1 MIKHNKCIDLVFD
14 IIKKNATED
23 KPIDQADILRKLE
36 EDPENACDRRTVS
49 RALNRLIEKYGK
61 DEDGDWIDE
70 NTHLHYTIIPRG
82 DSPILKD
89 YWLEFCYEDDF
100 TDEELMF
107 LMDAVQFSKHVDKS
121 SAEEITKKLVKLS
134 HNQYSGIF
142 EFHTKINEK
151 NVPVRKDFFTIL
163 GDINNAI
170 HRQRMITFYNNAFDT
185 DKKLHRIGNEPVK
198 VCPYRVIVAD
208 GNYYL
213 LCGEKDSNLIKRYR
227 IDRISDVTILDEKS
241 THSAARVNAALRSN
255 EYIVEH
261 CYMNVGE
268 TVKVKLEID
277 RSVLG
282 EVIESFGDKITI
294 EPALPSSNRLIVHV
308 KSSERDIIDWA
319 MRYGEYAVILE
330 PDYLREEIKE
340 RVHLIR
346 WAYNDENPDIEYQE
360 QIRKVDRFGQLIL
373 NNIDLNR
380 QYSYRELTGI
390 RKATF
395 RRNGIKDFSF
405 LSSYNE
411 LVELTISHNEIGD
424 PSVISELSNLR
435 ALALDMT
442 GITNLNFLR
451 GLENLTK
458 LSIHEYTLENIEAI
472 YSLPRL
478 RFLTVNKPV
487 SKLID
492 KRRLR
497 RADGRPVEIV
507 VSNHADRGVHIVN
520 TCLPKGEN
528 RLLRRDIE
536 AMEAFATCE
545 VTDATVRASLVSQI
559 NSGTSIWL
567 SRDKKFSIV
576 ECTCYGYERI
586 DLYEDIGS
594 FAGDEY
600 SWYVTYEGPAAER
613 ITDVD
618 EDRIYVVS
626 IFKQDHGLKLVGMAI
641 RIPYS
646 LDRDDPLFDE
656 IGEKSYPASLAHI
669 QYLLSN
675 QIGWGELSGNIERRF
690 RLVSTINNVIN
701 PAVLV
706 NHNVV
711 NNIEIDDDGY
721 HYNRSVEGEKKSVKM
736 IAYGHIELE

>member
-142 EFHTKINEK
+142 EMHTKINEK

-185 DKKLHRIGNEPVK
+185 DKKLHRIGDEPVK
-198 VCPYRVIVAD
+198 VSPYRVVVSD

-213 LCGEKDSNLIKRYR
+213 LCGEKDSNVIKRYR
-227 IDRISDVTILDEKS
+227 IDRISDVVVLDEKS
-241 THSAARVNAALRSN
+241 THSAARINAALRSN

-268 TVKVKLEID
+268 TVKVRLEID
-277 RSVLG
+277 KSVLG
-282 EVIESFGDKITI
+282 EVIDSFGTQIKI
-294 EPALPSSNRLIVHV
+294 EPAHHTSNRIIVQV
-308 KSSERDIIDWA
+308 KSSEKDIIDWA

-330 PDYLREEIKE
+330 PDYLREEIRE
-340 RVHLIR
+340 RAHLIR

-360 QIRKVDRFGQLIL
+360 QIKKIDRFGLLYL

-380 QYSYRELTGI
+380 QYTYRELTGI
-390 RKATF
+390 KRATF

-411 LVELTISHNEIGD
+411 LIELTLSHNEIGD
-424 PSVISELSNLR
+424 PSVISELTNLR
-435 ALALDMT
+435 VLALDMT
-442 GITNLNFLR
+442 GITNLDFLR
-451 GLENLTK
+451 GLENLTR
-458 LSIHEYTLENIEAI
+458 LSIHEYTLENVEAL
-472 YSLPRL
+472 YALPNL
-478 RFLTVNKPV
+478 RILTVNNPV

-492 KRRLR
+492 RIRLR
-497 RADGRPVEIV
+497 RADGNPVEII
-507 VSNHADRGVHIVN
+507 VSNRADRGVHVVSER
-520 TCLPKGEN
+520 LPRETN
-528 RLLRRDIE
+528 RFMLRDAE
-536 AMEAFATCE
+536 TMESFATSE
-545 VTDATVRASLVSQI
+545 LTDAAVKSSLVSQI
-559 NSGTSIWL
+559 NSGTDRF
-567 SRDKKFSIV
+567 SRDKKFGIV
-576 ECTCYGYERI
+576 DYSCFGYERI
-586 DLYEDIGS
+586 DLYEDIEA

-600 SWYVTYEGPAAER
+600 TWYVTYDGPIAEDL
-613 ITDVD
+613 TDVD
-618 EDRIYVVS
+618 EDRIYSVS
-626 IFKQDHGLKLVGMAI
+626 IFKQDHGLKLVSMAV
-641 RIPYS
+641 RTPYS
-646 LDRDDPLFDE
+646 LERNNPQFNE
-656 IGEKSYPASLAHI
+656 IRRKSFPASLAHI
-669 QYLLSN
+669 KHLLDN
-675 QIGWGELSGNIERRF
+675 QIGWGELSGEVERLYRQA
-690 RLVSTINNVIN
+690 STINNLIS
-701 PAVLV
+701 PAILL

-711 NNIEIDDDGY
+711 RNIEIDDDGY
-721 HYNRSVEGEKKSVKM
+721 HYNRSVNGEKKSVKV
-736 IAYGHIELE
+736 IAYGHIEFE

>member
-185 DKKLHRIGNEPVK
+185 DKKLHRIGNESVK

-213 LCGEKDSNLIKRYR
+213 LCGEKDSNIIKRYR

-241 THSAARVNAALRSN
+241 THSAARVNAALHSN

-261 CYMNVGE
+261 CYMNAGE
-268 TVKVKLEID
+268 TVKVKLEVD
-277 RSVLG
+277 RSILG
-282 EVIESFGDKITI
+282 EVIESFGNQIKI
-294 EPALPSSNRLIVHV
+294 EPAHPSSNRLIVHV
-308 KSSERDIIDWA
+308 KSSEKDIIDWA

-330 PDYLREEIKE
+330 PDYLREEIQE
-340 RVHLIR
+340 RAHLIR

-360 QIRKVDRFGQLIL
+360 QIKKIDRFGLLYL

-380 QYSYRELTGI
+380 QYTYRELTGI
-390 RKATF
+390 RRATF

-411 LVELTISHNEIGD
+411 LVELTLSHNEIGD
-424 PSVISELSNLR
+424 PSVISELTNLR
-435 ALALDMT
+435 VLALDMT
-442 GITNLNFLR
+442 GITNLDFLR
-451 GLENLTK
+451 GLENLTR
-458 LSIHEYTLENIEAI
+458 LSIHEYTLENVEAL
-472 YSLPRL
+472 YALPNL
-478 RFLTVNKPV
+478 RILTVNKPV

-492 KRRLR
+492 RRRIR
-497 RADGRPVEIV
+497 RADGNPVEII
-507 VSNHADRGVHIVN
+507 VSNRADRGIHVVSER
-520 TCLPKGEN
+520 LPREIN
-528 RLLRRDIE
+528 RFMLRDAE
-536 AMEAFATCE
+536 TMESFVTCE
-545 VTDATVRASLVSQI
+545 LTDATVKASLASQI
-559 NSGTSIWL
+559 NSGTD
-567 SRDKKFSIV
+567 RFCRNKRFSIV
-576 ECTCYGYERI
+576 DYSCFGYKRI
-586 DLYEDIGS
+586 DLYEDIES
-594 FAGDEY
+594 FTGDEY
-600 SWYVTYEGPAAER
+600 TWYVTYEGPVAEN

-618 EDRIYVVS
+618 EDRIYSIS
-626 IFKQDHGLKLVGMAI
+626 IFKQDHGLKLVGMAEISFYSVERNDPRFSEI
-641 RIPYS
+641 R
-646 LDRDDPLFDE
+646 R
-656 IGEKSYPASLAHI
+656 KTYPANLAHVK
-669 QYLLSN
+669 YLLDN
-675 QIGWGELSGNIERRF
+675 QIGWCELSGYVERIYRHAG
-690 RLVSTINNVIN
+690 TINNLIN
-701 PAVLV
+701 PAILV
-706 NHNVV
+706 NHNVFRE
-711 NNIEIDDDGY
+711 IEIDDDGF
-721 HYNRSVEGEKKSVKM
+721 HYNRAVEGEKKSVKM
-736 IAYGHIELE
+736 IAYGYIELE

>member
-1 MIKHNKCIDLVFD
+1 MIKHNRCLDLVFD
-14 IIKKNATED
+14 IIKKYATED
-23 KPIDQADILRKLE
+23 KPIGQADILRKLE

-70 NTHLHYTIIPRG
+70 NTHLHYTVIPRG

-107 LMDAVQFSKHVDKS
+107 LMDAVQFSKHVDKA

-142 EFHTKINEK
+142 EMHTKINEK

-198 VCPYRVIVAD
+198 VCPYRVVVAD

-213 LCGEKDSNLIKRYR
+213 LCGEKDSNAIKRFR
-227 IDRISDVTILDEKS
+227 IDRISDVTMLDEKS
-241 THSAARVNAALRSN
+241 THSAARIHAALHSN

-261 CYMNVGE
+261 CYMNAGE

-282 EVIESFGDKITI
+282 EVIESFGDKTTI

-319 MRYGEYAVILE
+319 MKYGEYAVILE

-340 RVHLIR
+340 RAHLLR

-360 QIRKVDRFGQLIL
+360 AIKRIDKFGLLIL

-380 QYSYRELTGI
+380 QYTYRELEGVK
-390 RKATF
+390 RAVF

-451 GLENLTK
+451 GLDNLTK
-458 LSIHEYTLENIEAI
+458 LSIHEYTLENVEAI
-472 YSLPRL
+472 YTLPRL
-478 RFLTVNKPV
+478 RILTVNMPV

-492 KRRLR
+492 RRRLR
-497 RADGRPVEIV
+497 RVDGNPVEII
-507 VSNHADRGVHIVN
+507 VSNHADRGLHAVSER
-520 TCLPKGEN
+520 LPRETNRFMRHDAEIMEGFVTGE
-528 RLLRRDIE
+528 L
-536 AMEAFATCE
+536 
-545 VTDATVRASLVSQI
+545 TDAVVKTSLASQI
-559 NSGTSIWL
+559 NTGTDRFN
-567 SRDKKFSIV
+567 RDKKFSV
-576 ECTCYGYERI
+576 VDYSCFGYERI
-586 DLYEDIGS
+586 DLYEDIEA
-594 FAGDEY
+594 FVGDEY
-600 SWYVTYEGPAAER
+600 TWYVTYDGPVAENL
-613 ITDVD
+613 TDVD
-618 EDRIYVVS
+618 EDKIYSIS
-626 IFKQDHGLKLVGMAI
+626 IFKHDHGLKLVSMAA
-641 RIPYS
+641 RTPYS
-646 LDRDDPLFDE
+646 LERNNPQFNE
-656 IGEKSYPASLAHI
+656 IRRKSFPASLAHI
-669 QYLLSN
+669 KYLLDN
-675 QIGWGELSGNIERRF
+675 HIGWGELSGEAERLYRQA
-690 RLVSTINNVIN
+690 STINNLIS
-701 PAVLV
+701 PAILL

>member
-142 EFHTKINEK
+142 EMHTKINEK

-185 DKKLHRIGNEPVK
+185 DKKLHRIGDEPVK
-198 VCPYRVIVAD
+198 VSPYRVVVSD

-213 LCGEKDSNLIKRYR
+213 LCGEKDSNVIKRYR
-227 IDRISDVTILDEKS
+227 IDRISDVVVLDEKS
-241 THSAARVNAALRSN
+241 THSAARINAALRSN

-268 TVKVKLEID
+268 TVKVRLEID
-277 RSVLG
+277 KSVLG
-282 EVIESFGDKITI
+282 EVIDSFGTQIKI
-294 EPALPSSNRLIVHV
+294 EPAHHTSNRIIVQV
-308 KSSERDIIDWA
+308 KSSEKDIIDWA
-319 MRYGEYAVILE
+319 MRYGEYAVILD
-330 PDYLREEIKE
+330 PDYLREEIVE
-340 RVHLIR
+340 RARLIG
-346 WAYNDENPDIEYQE
+346 WAYREGNSDIEYLQ
-360 QIRKVDRFGQLIL
+360 QIERGSRHGHLYLDNV
-373 NNIDLNR
+373 DLNL
-380 QYSYRELTGI
+380 QYTYRELTGI
-390 RKATF
+390 RRANF

-405 LSSYNE
+405 LTSYNE
-411 LVELTISHNEIGD
+411 LIELAISHNEIED
-424 PSVISELSNLR
+424 PGVISELHNLR
-435 ALALDMT
+435 ILSLDMT
-442 GITNLNFLR
+442 GITNLDFLR
-451 GLENLTK
+451 GLDNLTK
-458 LSIHEYTLENIEAI
+458 LSIHEYSVENVEAL

-492 KRRLR
+492 RRRLR
-497 RADGRPVEIV
+497 RADGEPVEIIEDNNGGIAYYH
-507 VSNHADRGVHIVN
+507 S
-520 TCLPKGEN
+520 N
-528 RLLRRDIE
+528 RLPREASYFGERYGE
-536 AMEAFATCE
+536 AMMPFVTCE
-545 VTDATVRASLVSQI
+545 VTDTAVKASLVSKI
-559 NSGTSIWL
+559 NTGTRRFDREKKYFML
-567 SRDKKFSIV
+567 SSS
-576 ECTCYGYERI
+576 CYGYERT
-586 DLYEDIGS
+586 DLYENIGS
-594 FAGDEY
+594 YAGDEY
-600 SWYVTYEGPAAER
+600 SWYVTYEGPAVER
-613 ITDVD
+613 LSDAD
-618 EDRIYVVS
+618 EDKLCSIS
-626 IFKQDHGLKLVGMAI
+626 IFKHDHGLKLVCMAI
-641 RIPYS
+641 RRMRLHS
-646 LDRDDPLFDE
+646 DDLSDRANFGLY
-656 IGEKSYPASLAHI
+656 YPGHLAHI
-669 QYLLSN
+669 KYLLDN
-675 QIGWGELSGNIERRF
+675 NIGWAEVTDELERYFCRI
-690 RLVSTINNVIN
+690 STTNNLIN
-701 PAVLV
+701 PAILV

-711 NNIEIDDDGY
+711 RDIEISYDGY
-721 HYNRSVEGEKKSVKM
+721 HYNRAVEGEKKSVKM
-736 IAYGHIELE
+736 IAYGHIEFE

>member
-70 NTHLHYTIIPRG
+70 NTRLHYTIIPRG

-151 NVPVRKDFFTIL
+151 IVPVRKDFFTIL

-213 LCGEKDSNLIKRYR
+213 LCGEKDSNIIKRYR

-241 THSAARVNAALRSN
+241 THSAARVNAALHSN

-261 CYMNVGE
+261 CYMNAGE
-268 TVKVKLEID
+268 TVKVKLEVD
-277 RSVLG
+277 RSILG
-282 EVIESFGDKITI
+282 EVIESFGNQIKI
-294 EPALPSSNRLIVHV
+294 EPAHPSSNRLIVHV
-308 KSSERDIIDWA
+308 KSSEKDIIDWA

-330 PDYLREEIKE
+330 PDYLREEIQE
-340 RVHLIR
+340 RAHLIR
-346 WAYNDENPDIEYQE
+346 CAYNDENPDIEYQE
-360 QIRKVDRFGQLIL
+360 QIKKIDRFGLLYL

-380 QYSYRELTGI
+380 QYTYRELTGI
-390 RKATF
+390 RRATF

-411 LVELTISHNEIGD
+411 LVELTLSHNEIGD
-424 PSVISELSNLR
+424 PSVISELTNLR
-435 ALALDMT
+435 VLALDMT
-442 GITNLNFLR
+442 GITNLDFLR
-451 GLENLTK
+451 GLENLTR
-458 LSIHEYTLENIEAI
+458 LSIHEYTLENVEAL
-472 YSLPRL
+472 YSLPNL

-492 KRRLR
+492 RRRLR
-497 RADGRPVEIV
+497 RADGNPVEII
-507 VSNHADRGVHIVN
+507 VSNRADRGMHVMSER
-520 TCLPKGEN
+520 LPRETN
-528 RLLRRDIE
+528 RFILRDAE
-536 AMEAFATCE
+536 TMESFVTSE
-545 VTDATVRASLVSQI
+545 LTDAAVKTSLVSQI
-559 NSGTSIWL
+559 NSGTDRFN
-567 SRDKKFSIV
+567 RDKKFYIV
-576 ECTCYGYERI
+576 DYSCFGYERI
-586 DLYEDIGS
+586 DLYEDIEA

-600 SWYVTYEGPAAER
+600 TWYVTYDGPMAEDLA
-613 ITDVD
+613 DVD
-618 EDRIYVVS
+618 EDRIFVVS
-626 IFKQDHGLKLVGMAI
+626 IFKQDHGLKLVSMAV
-641 RIPYS
+641 RTPYS
-646 LDRDDPLFDE
+646 LERNDPQFNE
-656 IGEKSYPASLAHI
+656 IRRKPFPASLAHI
-669 QYLLSN
+669 KHLLDN
-675 QIGWGELSGNIERRF
+675 QIGWGELSGEVERLYRQA
-690 RLVSTINNVIN
+690 STINNLIS
-701 PAVLV
+701 PAILL

-711 NNIEIDDDGY
+711 RNIEIDDDGY
-721 HYNRSVEGEKKSVKM
+721 HYNRAVEGEKKSVKM
-736 IAYGHIELE
+736 IAYGHIDFE

>member
-70 NTHLHYTIIPRG
+70 NTRLHYTIIPRG

-107 LMDAVQFSKHVDKS
+107 LMAAVQFSKHVDKT

-134 HNQYSGIF
+134 HNQFSGIF
-142 EFHTKINEK
+142 EYHTKINEK

-163 GDINNAI
+163 GDINEAI

-185 DKKLHRIGNEPVK
+185 DKKLHHIGNEPVK

-241 THSAARVNAALRSN
+241 AHSAARVNAALRSN

-268 TVKVKLEID
+268 TVKVRLEID
-277 RSVLG
+277 KSVLG
-282 EVIESFGDKITI
+282 EVIDSFGTEIKI
-294 EPALPSSNRLIVHV
+294 EPAHPSSNRLIVHV
-308 KSSERDIIDWA
+308 KSSEKDIIDWA

-330 PDYLREEIKE
+330 PDYLREEIQE
-340 RVHLIR
+340 RAHLIR
-346 WAYNDENPDIEYQE
+346 CAYNDENPDIEYQE
-360 QIRKVDRFGQLIL
+360 QIKKIDRFGLLYL

-380 QYSYRELTGI
+380 QYTYRELTGI
-390 RKATF
+390 RRATF

-411 LVELTISHNEIGD
+411 LVELTLSHNKIGD
-424 PSVISELSNLR
+424 PSVISELTNLR
-435 ALALDMT
+435 VLALDMT
-442 GITNLNFLR
+442 GITNLDFLR
-451 GLENLTK
+451 GLENLTR
-458 LSIHEYTLENIEAI
+458 LSIHEYTLENVEAL
-472 YSLPRL
+472 YSLPNL

-492 KRRLR
+492 RRRLR
-497 RADGRPVEIV
+497 RADGHPVKII
-507 VSNHADRGVHIVN
+507 VSNRADRGMHVMSES
-520 TCLPKGEN
+520 LPRETSSIM
-528 RLLRRDIE
+528 RRNAE
-536 AMEAFATCE
+536 AMESFVTCE
-545 VTDATVRASLVSQI
+545 LTDSAVKSSLVSKI
-559 NSGTSIWL
+559 NSGTDRIYSEK
-567 SRDKKFSIV
+567 RFSIV
-576 ECTCYGYERI
+576 DYSSFGYERI
-586 DLYEDIGS
+586 DLYEDIES

-600 SWYVTYEGPAAER
+600 TWYVTYEGTVADI

-618 EDRIYVVS
+618 EDRIYSIS
-626 IFKQDHGLKLVGMAI
+626 IFKQDHGLKLVGMAEISFYSVERNDPRFSEI
-641 RIPYS
+641 RRKI
-646 LDRDDPLFDE
+646 
-656 IGEKSYPASLAHI
+656 YPANLAHVK
-669 QYLLSN
+669 YLLDN
-675 QIGWGELSGNIERRF
+675 QIGWGELSGYVERIYRHAG
-690 RLVSTINNVIN
+690 TINNLIN
-701 PAVLV
+701 PAILV
-706 NHNVV
+706 NHNVFRE
-711 NNIEIDDDGY
+711 IEIDDDGY
-721 HYNRSVEGEKKSVKM
+721 HYNRTVEGEKKSVKM
-736 IAYGHIELE
+736 IAYGHIEFE